1 MKNLTYTDEDNNKL
15 YGFSQQSLDKNTFWI
30 KIMVISL
37 SFIGTIFLL
46 FFIYILWLTNY
57 IIKNNVINNFIA
69 NCI

>member
-1 MKNLTYTDEDNNKL
+1 MKNLTYTDENNNKL
-15 YGFSQQSLDKNTFWI
+15 YGYSQQNLDKNTFWI